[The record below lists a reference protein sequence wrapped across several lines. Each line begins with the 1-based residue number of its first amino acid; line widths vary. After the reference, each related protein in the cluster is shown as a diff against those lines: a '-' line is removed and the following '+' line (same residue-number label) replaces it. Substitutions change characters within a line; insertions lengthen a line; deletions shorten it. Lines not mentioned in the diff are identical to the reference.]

1 MAILL
6 ANLHKPFPVP
16 IVIVQHIAA
25 EFTMGFVSW
34 LTEQTGIHT
43 QIAKNGSQPKAG
55 MVYVAPGGKQNL
67 EVTTAGRFMLTNA
80 QPGQFFVPNINQ
92 MFFSMSQK
100 LGPIGTGVVLTGMG
114 DDGAKG
120 LASLKAFGGKCFVQN
135 SASAIIDSMPKAAR
149 LAAGMETTY
158 SPRRWR
164 LNSTKFILARQNH
177 GTA

>member
-1 MAILL
+1 M
-6 ANLHKPFPVP
+6 
-16 IVIVQHIAA
+16 
-25 EFTMGFVSW
+25 
-34 LTEQTGIHT
+34 HT

-55 MVYVAPGGKQNL
+55 MVYVALGGKQNL

-100 LGPIGTGVVLTGMG
+100 LGPIETGVVLTGMG

-158 SPRRWR
+158 SPAQMASKLNEIHFGKTEPCHCLATRNR
-164 LNSTKFILARQNH
+164 LYCF
-177 GTA
+177 GG

>member
-1 MAILL
+1 M
-6 ANLHKPFPVP
+6 
-16 IVIVQHIAA
+16 
-25 EFTMGFVSW
+25 
-34 LTEQTGIHT
+34 HT

-120 LASLKAFGGKCFVQN
+120 LASLKAFGGKCFVQKFCQCHYRLHAQ
-135 SASAIIDSMPKAAR
+135 SCAASSR
-149 LAAGMETTY
+149 YGGHL
-158 SPRRWR
+158 
-164 LNSTKFILARQNH
+164 
-177 GTA
+177 